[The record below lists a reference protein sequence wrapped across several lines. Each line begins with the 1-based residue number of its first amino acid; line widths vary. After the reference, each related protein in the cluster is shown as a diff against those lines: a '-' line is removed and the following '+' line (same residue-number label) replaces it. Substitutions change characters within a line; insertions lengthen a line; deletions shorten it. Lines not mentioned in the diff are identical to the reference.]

1 MNTYMSVDDA
11 IRSRRSVRGFLPKE
25 VTQTEL
31 NDIFS
36 LAQWAP
42 SNCNVQLWAPHVVSG
57 PALKRLAQA
66 LVQAAANDQP
76 LAPDWPADGKYHG
89 IYRDRQ
95 FNAAAQLYGAMG
107 VQRKDMAA
115 RKAAYLRNQACFDAP
130 HAVFM
135 FMQQPFDARE
145 ATDLGIYAQTLMLAL
160 TARGIASCAQGAL
173 ALYPP
178 IVREHLGVTD
188 DYRLMFGISFGYE
201 DTEVAAN
208 AARVGRASLEEAV
221 VFHHD

>member
-1 MNTYMSVDDA
+1 MNNSMSVDDA

-25 VTQTEL
+25 VPQAEL
-31 NDIFS
+31 DHVFT

-42 SNCNVQLWAPHVVSG
+42 SNCNVQLWVPHVVSG
-57 PALKRLAQA
+57 PALQRLGQA
-66 LVQAAANDQP
+66 LVQAAANDLP

-89 IYRDRQ
+89 VYRDRQ
-95 FNAAAQLYGAMG
+95 FDAAAQLYGAMG
-107 VQRKDMAA
+107 VKRKDMAA
-115 RKAAYLRNQACFDAP
+115 RKVAYLRNQACFDAP

-135 FMQQPFDARE
+135 FMQKPFDARE
-145 ATDLGIYAQTLMLAL
+145 STDLGIYAQTLMLAL

-178 IVREHLGVTD
+178 IVREHLGVSD

-201 DTEVAAN
+201 DPRVPAN
-208 AARVGRASLEEAV
+208 SARVGRASLEEAV
-221 VFHHD
+221 VFHRD